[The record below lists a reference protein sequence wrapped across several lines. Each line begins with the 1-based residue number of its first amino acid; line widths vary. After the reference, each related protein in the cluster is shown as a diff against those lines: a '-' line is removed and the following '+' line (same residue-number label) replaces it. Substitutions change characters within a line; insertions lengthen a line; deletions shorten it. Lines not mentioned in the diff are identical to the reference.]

1 MNKKEYIKLVADK
14 LGKTQKDV
22 EEVLTVMLET
32 IEETLLK
39 GESVKLS
46 GFGTFEVSERAAREG
61 RNPATGDSI
70 LIQASKSAKF
80 KPAKPLKDLLN
91 DR

>member
-61 RNPATGDSI
+61 RNPATGESI
-70 LIQASKSAKF
+70 LIQACKSAKF
-80 KPAKPLKDLLN
+80 KPAKALKDLLN

>member
-22 EEVLTVMLET
+22 EEVLIVMLET

-39 GESVKLS
+39 GESVKLA
-46 GFGTFEVSERAAREG
+46 GFGTFEVSERAARKG
-61 RNPATGDSI
+61 RNPQTSEEI
-70 LIQASKSAKF
+70 LIPASKSAKF

>member
-22 EEVLTVMLET
+22 EEVLIVMLET

-39 GESVKLS
+39 GESVKLT

-80 KPAKPLKDLLN
+80 KPAKALKDLLN
-91 DR
+91 NR

>member
-22 EEVLTVMLET
+22 EEVLIVMLET

-39 GESVKLS
+39 GESVKLT

-70 LIQASKSAKF
+70 LIPASKSAKF

>member
-32 IEETLLK
+32 IEGTLLK

-61 RNPATGDSI
+61 RNPATGESI

-80 KPAKPLKDLLN
+80 KPAKALKDLLN

>member
-46 GFGTFEVSERAAREG
+46 GFGTFEVSERAARKG
-61 RNPATGDSI
+61 RNPATGESI

-80 KPAKPLKDLLN
+80 KPAKALKDLLN